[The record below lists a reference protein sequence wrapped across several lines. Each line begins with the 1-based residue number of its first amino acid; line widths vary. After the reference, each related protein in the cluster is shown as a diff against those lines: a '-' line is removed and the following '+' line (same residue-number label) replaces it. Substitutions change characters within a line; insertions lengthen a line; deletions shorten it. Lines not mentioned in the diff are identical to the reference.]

1 MKPAADDPREAD
13 ETAIRPRA
21 EPPGAADPATAAPI
35 DRAQIR
41 AAIANL
47 LALGA
52 ELGRAGYGMSLDEV
66 LAARHEGH
74 TR

>member
-13 ETAIRPRA
+13 DAAARPRA
-21 EPPGAADPATAAPI
+21 EPPVGVDPSTAAPI

-52 ELGRAGYGMSLDEV
+52 ELRRAGHGMTLDEV

-74 TR
+74 SR